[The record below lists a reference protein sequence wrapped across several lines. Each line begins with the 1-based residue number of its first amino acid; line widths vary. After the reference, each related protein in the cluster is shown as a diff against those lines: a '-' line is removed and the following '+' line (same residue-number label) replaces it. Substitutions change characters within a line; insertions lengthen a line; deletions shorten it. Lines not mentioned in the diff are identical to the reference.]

1 MACCRTTSVWFP
13 LVIRIVLGVVFIAH
27 GTDKLFRSFAPDN
40 GQAVALT
47 ELGVL
52 NAADVPAAAE
62 DAEEPAAGAAPEVR
76 KLHGLSITI
85 HGWGWRYPVLQAWM
99 AALTEFGGGILI
111 LIGLLGRLAALG
123 LLSTMMVAI
132 IKVHWTGPNVLDP
145 AWMTM
150 KGGWEYPGVL
160 ALLALAILLGGPGR
174 SSLDALIFR
183 RRPKPAD
190 TTESTETTEVADATE
205 AAEDRPEVPT

>member
-13 LVIRIVLGVVFIAH
+13 AIIRIVLGVVFIAH
-27 GTDKLFRSFAPDN
+27 GTDKLFRTFAPDN
-40 GQAVALT
+40 GQAVVLT

-62 DAEEPAAGAAPEVR
+62 GSNQPAAVAAPEVR
-76 KLHGLSITI
+76 KLHGLSVTI
-85 HGWGWRYPVLQAWM
+85 HKWGWPYPVHQAWL

-111 LIGLLGRLAALG
+111 LIGLLSRLAALG

-174 SSLDALIFR
+174 SSLDGLIFR
-183 RRPKPAD
+183 RRPRPAD
-190 TTESTETTEVADATE
+190 AAESTESKGP
-205 AAEDRPEVPT
+205 AENRPEVPT